1 MSDEI
6 SVSDQKETS
15 SSTRSDS
22 VTIKRKISNREE
34 PTEDEC
40 TNSEAYG
47 IEHGEKRVKQS
58 TEKNLKAKVSAK
70 AIAKAIAKEQKS
82 LTRTGLSRVKINE
95 FYVINTGI
103 YIEYY
108 KTCV

>member
-15 SSTRSDS
+15 SSTRLDS

-70 AIAKAIAKEQKS
+70 AISKEQKS

-103 YIEYY
+103 YIR
-108 KTCV
+108 VL

>member
-40 TNSEAYG
+40 TNSEAYD

-70 AIAKAIAKEQKS
+70 AIAKEQKS
-82 LTRTGLSRVKINE
+82 LMRTGLSRVKINE